1 MHVIIKTDSI
11 KLGQFLKHINL
22 VGTGG
27 QTRDFIS
34 ENAIE
39 VNGVIVSQR
48 GKKLFP
54 GDIVKIKGSVY
65 TITGG

>member
-1 MHVIIKTDSI
+1 MEVKIETTSI
-11 KLGQFLKHINL
+11 KLGQFLKHINV

-27 QTRDFIS
+27 QAREYIS

-54 GDIVKIKGSVY
+54 GDTIKIKGSVY